1 MKKKSL
7 ATLLS
12 GFLTVCLTGVGF
24 AAWVITGGAE
34 ASIDEGTVNVETVS
48 DQRVK
53 IRECTKEELTTITD
67 EDFNIKFG
75 HEADAGVTKPW
86 FKWNET
92 DGVTA
97 DKTAKIPFY
106 ITNQTH
112 ATVTVEFDDNLK
124 KLEGKAT
131 PDDTSD
137 DYIVLSSEYVE
148 VADTTS
154 DAEQLAYISIS
165 YSWGAAFGTKNP
177 YTYYNSLTCDDDLVK
192 EIFDLF
198 GPTGKFT
205 TIKTFSIKIIGA
217 YHD

>member
-24 AAWVITGGAE
+24 AAWVITGGDE
-34 ASIDEGTVNVETVS
+34 ASIDDGTVNVETVS

-53 IRECTKEELTTITD
+53 IRECTTEELATIND

-75 HEADAGVTKPW
+75 HEANAGVTNPW
-86 FKWNET
+86 FKWDATE
-92 DGVTA
+92 GVTA

-112 ATVTVEFDDNLK
+112 ATVTVEFDDNLEA
-124 KLEGKAT
+124 LTGEAT
-131 PDDTSD
+131 PSDTSD
-137 DYIVLSSEYVE
+137 DYIVLSYEYVE
-148 VADTTS
+148 PTNTTS
-154 DAEQLAYISIS
+154 NDEQLAYISIS
-165 YSWGAAFGTKNP
+165 YTWGEAFGTKNP
-177 YTYYNSLTCDDDLVK
+177 YTYYNELTCDDDLVE

-205 TIKTFSIKIIGA
+205 TITTFSITIIGD